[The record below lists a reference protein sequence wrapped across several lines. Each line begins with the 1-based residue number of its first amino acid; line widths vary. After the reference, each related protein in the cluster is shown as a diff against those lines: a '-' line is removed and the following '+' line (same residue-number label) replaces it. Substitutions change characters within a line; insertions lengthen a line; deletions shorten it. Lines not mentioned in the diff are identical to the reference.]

1 MWISINLRSPLFL
14 LPCCLLLGACLSA
27 RPWYEK
33 ELKAWEGA
41 PVSELESNWGPP
53 RRTIIGKSGR
63 PVMVYE
69 STTIRDQQQD
79 IKRDPNQL
87 LSDMPPSAR
96 PDVDE
101 LDCSMYFE
109 VDNDVIVS
117 VRHEGAGCQVV
128 PRPGVSPG
136 S

>member
-1 MWISINLRSPLFL
+1 MLFSL
-14 LPCCLLLGACLSA
+14 NPRAVSMVTIGCLLLGGCLSA

-41 PVSELESNWGPP
+41 PVSELENNWGPP

-69 STTIRDQQQD
+69 STVIRDEQED
-79 IKRDPNQL
+79 VKRDPNQL
-87 LSDMPPSAR
+87 LSDRPPSAR
-96 PDVDE
+96 PQVDE

-109 VDNDVIVS
+109 IENDVVVG
-117 VRHEGAGCQVV
+117 VRYEGAGCTVI
-128 PRPGVSPG
+128 PRPGKSPG

>member
-1 MWISINLRSPLFL
+1 MWNPIRPRSPLFIV
-14 LPCCLLLGACLSA
+14 PCCLLLGACLSA

-41 PVSELESNWGPP
+41 PVSELESLWGPP

-69 STTIRDQQQD
+69 STVIRDQQQD

-101 LDCSMYFE
+101 LDCAMYFE
-109 VDNDVIVS
+109 VEDDVVVD

-128 PRPGVSPG
+128 PRPGVSPR

>member
-1 MWISINLRSPLFL
+1 MANPLIPRAVL
-14 LPCCLLLGACLSA
+14 IVIIATLMLAGCLSA

-41 PVSELESNWGPP
+41 SVSELEANWGPP
-53 RRTIIGKSGR
+53 RRSIIGKSGR

-69 STTIRDQQQD
+69 STLIRDERQEV
-79 IKRDPNQL
+79 KRDPNQL
-87 LSDMPPSAR
+87 LSDRPPSAR
-96 PDVDE
+96 PQVDE

-109 VDNDVIVS
+109 VENDVVVS
-117 VRHEGAGCQVV
+117 VRHDGAGCQVI
-128 PRPGVSPG
+128 PRPGKSPG